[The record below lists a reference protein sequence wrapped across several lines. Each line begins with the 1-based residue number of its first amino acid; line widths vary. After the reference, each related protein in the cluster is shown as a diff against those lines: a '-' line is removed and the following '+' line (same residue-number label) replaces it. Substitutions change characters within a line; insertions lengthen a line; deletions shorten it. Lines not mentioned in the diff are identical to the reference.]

1 MRKNKKSSRSRR
13 NLAIL
18 YILIFIVV
26 AFFVYWMIKHQRQKP
41 PTKPNPSPETSETK
55 NSSPPTNHPTLTTSE
70 SEDSNPQT
78 PVQNEDAH
86 PNDSTTLTGAI
97 TYLSKNQD
105 KLTVRVN
112 IDQYLSGGTCVLK
125 LATAGHT
132 PLAYQAPIVSSA
144 STATNHPTLT
154 TSESEDSNPQ
164 TPVQNEDA
172 HPNDSTTLTGAITYL
187 SKNQDKLTVRVN
199 IDQYL
204 SGGTCVLKLATAG
217 HTPLAYQAPI
227 VSSASTATCQGFD
240 IPLSDLTPATWQVS
254 IELFSGDRT
263 GLITGEV
270 TI

>member
-18 YILIFIVV
+18 YILIFIIV
-26 AFFVYWMIKHQRQKP
+26 AFFVYWMIKHQRQKL
-41 PTKPNPSPETSETK
+41 PTEP
-55 NSSPPTNHPTLTTSE
+55 NSSPKISETEASSPATNHLSTTSE
-70 SEDSNPQT
+70 SEDPNPQT
-78 PVQNEDAH
+78 PIQNEGAH
-86 PNDSTTLTGAI
+86 PNDSATLTGAI

-112 IDQYLSGGTCVLK
+112 IDQYLSGGTCVL
-125 LATAGHT
+125 
-132 PLAYQAPIVSSA
+132 
-144 STATNHPTLT
+144 TLT
-154 TSESEDSNPQ
+154 TTNHSS
-164 TPVQNEDA
+164 
-172 HPNDSTTLTGAITYL
+172 LT
-187 SKNQDKLTVRVN
+187 
-199 IDQYL
+199 
-204 SGGTCVLKLATAG
+204 
-217 HTPLAYQAPI
+217 YQAPI

>member
-144 STATNHPTLT
+144 STAT
-154 TSESEDSNPQ
+154 
-164 TPVQNEDA
+164 
-172 HPNDSTTLTGAITYL
+172 
-187 SKNQDKLTVRVN
+187 
-199 IDQYL
+199 
-204 SGGTCVLKLATAG
+204 
-217 HTPLAYQAPI
+217 
-227 VSSASTATCQGFD
+227 CQGFD